1 MRPNGGLIVARR
13 CSVIPGFMNQGGD
26 FTNDNGTGGY
36 SIYGR
41 TFPDENFTLP
51 HTGPGVL
58 SMVRAAGVRMH

>member
-1 MRPNGGLIVARR
+1 M
-13 CSVIPGFMNQGGD
+13 CQGGD

-41 TFPDENFTLP
+41 TFSDENFTLP

-58 SMVRAAGVRMH
+58 SMVSAVARVCGSGVGAPSSDS